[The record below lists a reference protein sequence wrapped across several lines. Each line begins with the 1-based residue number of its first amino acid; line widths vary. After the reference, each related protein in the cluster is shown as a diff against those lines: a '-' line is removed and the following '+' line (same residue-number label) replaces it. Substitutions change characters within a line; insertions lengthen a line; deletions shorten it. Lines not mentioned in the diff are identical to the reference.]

1 MTAADRFFVDTNLV
15 LCFVDPVDSRK
26 RSRAAEWLDALWA
39 AGAGCLSW
47 QVLNEF
53 YQNAV
58 RKMGLEPAAAR
69 ELVEDLALWRP
80 VETSIGLM
88 RQAWFWMDSARLPYW
103 DALIVAA
110 AERSG
115 ARYILS
121 EDFQAGRRFAGIE
134 VVNPFERG
142 ASGFRL

>member
-1 MTAADRFFVDTNLV
+1 MLY
-15 LCFVDPVDSRK
+15 FVDPVDSRK

-47 QVLNEF
+47 QVLNEL

-58 RKMGLEPAAAR
+58 RKMGLEPAATR

-80 VETSIGLM
+80 VETSIGLR
-88 RQAWFWMDSARLPYW
+88 RQAWFWMDSARLPYR

-115 ARYILS
+115 AGFLLA
-121 EDFQAGRRFAGIE
+121 EDFQAGRRFAGVE
-134 VVNPFERG
+134 VFNPFERG